1 MLFLVIYTSSLALR
15 CLLLSLVGDSVSG
28 GGLAI
33 SESYFVFPGSPMY
46 IGGIHS
52 MKLQFSCINLSYMNL
67 IIRPAK
73 ELKKEEDT
81 YSSPP

>member
-1 MLFLVIYTSSLALR
+1 MVT
-15 CLLLSLVGDSVSG
+15 
-28 GGLAI
+28 LAI

-52 MKLQFSCINLSYMNL
+52 MKPQFSCINLSYMNL

-73 ELKKEEDT
+73 ELKKEEDKF
-81 YSSPP
+81 SSPL